1 MSDVMPLPHAVA
13 CGGCGNAVPFRLKVC
28 PSCHALLHRE
38 RLESLARAGEN
49 AEANGQWNE
58 AVRAWREALEL
69 LPPGTRQHEAVAAR
83 ITAATPHLDAEGRA
97 KWSRYLGPLG
107 AAGAA
112 LWKVKFLIAGL
123 TKLTTL
129 ISMLAF
135 LGVYWTLW
143 GWRFALAIV
152 LTTYIHEMG
161 HVAALTRR
169 GIAAE
174 APMFVPGF
182 GAYVRMSQMPATP
195 AEDARIGLAGPVWGV
210 AAALVCLGIAQ
221 ITGGGRFWL
230 AVAHVT
236 AIINLFNLV
245 PVWQLDG
252 SRGARALTR
261 LQRGLITLLTLAC
274 WPLAREGMFF
284 VVTLAAGWRTA
295 QKDAPAK
302 ADWPAFAE
310 FAGLLAV
317 ITAVIYVA
325 PR

>member
-1 MSDVMPLPHAVA
+1 MSDVMTLPHAVA
-13 CGGCGNAVPFRLKVC
+13 CGGCGNAVPTRLTVC

-38 RLESLARAGEN
+38 RLQSLA
-49 AEANGQWNE
+49 AEAETAEGNGLWPE
-58 AVRAWREALEL
+58 AVRAWREALAL
-69 LPPGTRQHEAVAAR
+69 LPAGTRQHEAVAAR
-83 ITAATPHLDAEGRA
+83 ITAATTHLDAEGQA

-112 LWKVKFLIAGL
+112 LWKLKFLLVGL
-123 TKLTTL
+123 TKLSTL

-161 HVAALTRR
+161 HVAALRRR

-174 APMFVPGF
+174 APMFVPGL
-182 GAYVRMSQMPATP
+182 GAYVRMNQMPATP
-195 AEDARIGLAGPVWGV
+195 SEDARIGLAGPVWGLGAAFV
-210 AAALVCLGIAQ
+210 ALGIAVQ
-221 ITGGGRFWL
+221 TGQHFWF

-236 AIINLFNLV
+236 AIINLFNLA

-252 SRGARALTR
+252 ARGFRALTR
-261 LQRGLITLLTLAC
+261 LQRGAITLLTVAC
-274 WPLAREGMFF
+274 WPAAHEGMFL
-284 VVTLAAGWRTA
+284 VVALVAGWRTV
-295 QKDAPAK
+295 QKDAPA
-302 ADWPAFAE
+302 AGDWRAFAE
-310 FAGLLAV
+310 FATLLALLA
-317 ITAVIYVA
+317 AVIRLA